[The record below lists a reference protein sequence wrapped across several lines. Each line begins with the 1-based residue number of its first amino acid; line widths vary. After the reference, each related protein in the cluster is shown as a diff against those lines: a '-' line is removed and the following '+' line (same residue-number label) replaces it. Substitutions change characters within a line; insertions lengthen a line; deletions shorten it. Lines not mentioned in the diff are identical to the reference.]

1 MGQIWP
7 DGKGSERNGEVG
19 DSMAHIYIYKYYF
32 KVYIY
37 PFIYLVMVIM
47 GCLNN
52 SRIY

>member
-19 DSMAHIYIYKYYF
+19 DRMAHIYINIILKYI
-32 KVYIY
+32 YIY